1 MTPYRNINGDSGVSA
16 FEYGEDY
23 IRVLF
28 KTGAQ
33 YLYTNQSA
41 GRGNIDHMKKLATQ
55 GGGLNAF
62 INTKVKKLYARKER

>member
-28 KTGAQ
+28 NTGAQ

-41 GRGNIDHMKKLATQ
+41 GRENIECMKKLAAQ
-55 GGGLNAF
+55 GDGLNAF
-62 INTKVKKLYARKER
+62 INTKVKKLYAQKER